1 MPFAVSISPQSPET
15 KASSGKRCKI
25 FVSYSH
31 KNSEDA
37 KQFVQFL
44 SLKLKGVEELEIDPE
59 HIFFD
64 RNKLLAGDDWDDS
77 IQCAIEEAQCFV
89 LLVSVDSLSS
99 KYCCSRELKV
109 AAGRLLPII
118 PILLKPC
125 PWEDLTVPGDASK
138 RKLGALGALPK
149 DEQFQ
154 LRSIEAWPKGRDDAW
169 TQAVTQLADRLR
181 RDRNRPGSEQL
192 AVEALS
198 ATRPQPSVPPLLPYF
213 CNQVHVETHFNQHV
227 TTWKSHSLLV
237 LARGLYDD
245 NVPRFWERL
254 QHKNLR
260 DYLAVHNGALLEP
273 KALVWPVTAELKLG
287 EKEMGAAMMSALSQS
302 LVGSAFLLNDE
313 LSLSRH
319 LGSLPGVV
327 PLFTSFPKASK
338 KLLATGVRALLTL
351 LEQSSTDTPLYR
363 LVITIF
369 IEDETLVGEKD
380 LRRTLKLN
388 GFQRTDL
395 IDLTPLKEID
405 EGDIRSWH
413 RAYDVEKLCRV
424 SEEKLVR
431 KIFSEN
437 LPRPL
442 RLRKFAEKVEAFL

>member
-1 MPFAVSISPQSPET
+1 MPLPIIQQSP
-15 KASSGKRCKI
+15 KMQVSNGRRCKI

-31 KNSEDA
+31 KNMEEA
-37 KQFVQFL
+37 KQFFQFL
-44 SLKLKGVEELEIDPE
+44 SLKLKGMEELEIDPE

-77 IQCAIEEAQCFV
+77 IQCAIEEAQCFI

-99 KYCCSRELKV
+99 KYCCSQELKV
-109 AAGRLLPII
+109 AAGRLIPII

-125 PWEDLTVPGDASK
+125 PWEDLAVPGDAAK

-169 TQAVTQLADRLR
+169 NHAVTQLAERLR
-181 RDRNRPGSEQL
+181 RDQKRPGSEQL

-198 ATRPQPSVPPLLPYF
+198 VTRPQLSSPPLLPYY
-213 CNQVHVETHFNQHV
+213 CNQVHVETQFNQQV
-227 TTWKSHSLLV
+227 TTWKSHALLV

-273 KALVWPVTAELKLG
+273 KALVWPLTDGLKLDT
-287 EKEMGAAMMSALSQS
+287 KEVGSAMMGALSQS
-302 LVGSAFLLNDE
+302 LMGSAFLLNDA
-313 LSLSRH
+313 LSLGRH
-319 LGSLPGVV
+319 LAALTGVV
-327 PLFTSFPKASK
+327 PLFTSFKGSK
-338 KLLATGVRALLTL
+338 KLLATGVRTLLTL
-351 LEQSSTDTPLYR
+351 MEQSPTDTPLHR

-380 LRRTLKLN
+380 LRRGMKLE
-388 GFQRTDL
+388 GFQRTHL

-424 SEEKLVR
+424 SEEKFVQGV
-431 KIFSEN
+431 FEGN
-437 LPRPL
+437 PPRPL
-442 RLRKFAEKVEAFL
+442 RLRTFAEKVTAFL